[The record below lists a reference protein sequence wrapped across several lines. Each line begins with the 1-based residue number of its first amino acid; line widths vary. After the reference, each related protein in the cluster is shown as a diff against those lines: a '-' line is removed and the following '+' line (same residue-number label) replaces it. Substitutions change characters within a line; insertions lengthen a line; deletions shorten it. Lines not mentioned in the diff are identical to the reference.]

1 MEAEEIRALRKR
13 LGMSQEEFAQLMGVT
28 VATVSNW
35 ERGRNPI
42 SRTRIP
48 LLERLAS
55 GGLQQVNQVG
65 NNIGTQVA
73 ENSTDALLR
82 AQLRGKD
89 EQIRLLNEQIKQLNS
104 HIAELLKVLNYHKD

>member
-1 MEAEEIRALRKR
+1 MEAEEIRAIRKR
-13 LGMSQEEFAQLMGVT
+13 LGMSQDTFAQLMGVS

-35 ERGRNPI
+35 ENGHNPI

-65 NNIGTQVA
+65 NNIETQVT

-82 AQLRGKD
+82 AQLKEKD
-89 EQIRLLNEQIKQLNS
+89 EQIRLLNEQIRQLNS